1 MNRGKIT
8 SNSVVSTKTNEGNSK
23 KKDVEKKDSSSI
35 VKKVK
40 DKENTRE
47 KSIGV
52 VREKQNNTINE
63 RPLSK
68 NKVSGKEKNQND
80 KVMREL
86 QREEVRHEQMIK
98 KIEDDMNRTNEEMKK
113 LMDRKK
119 QAEMHLQKIIE

>member
-1 MNRGKIT
+1 M
-8 SNSVVSTKTNEGNSK
+8 
-23 KKDVEKKDSSSI
+23 
-35 VKKVK
+35 
-40 DKENTRE
+40 
-47 KSIGV
+47 

-68 NKVSGKEKNQND
+68 NKVSGKDKNQND